1 MYLYFS
7 LKTNLEKWGPVFSK
21 FQVPLLLTHPEL
33 IASTPLMSL
42 TGFLEID
49 TCGHLCIPVA
59 APNLFYGK

>member
-7 LKTNLEKWGPVFSK
+7 LKTNLEKCRPVFSK

-33 IASTPLMSL
+33 IASTPFMSL

-59 APNLFYGK
+59 APNLFYEK